1 MLTRIST
8 RVKYHLHFREA
19 KKAMKVLK
27 PEGRK
32 KLGKKPEVKKPG
44 LPIAFGMP

>member
-1 MLTRIST
+1 MNLN
-8 RVKYHLHFREA
+8 FRERE
-19 KKAMKVLK
+19 KAMKVLK

>member
-1 MLTRIST
+1 MILN
-8 RVKYHLHFREA
+8 FWERE
-19 KKAMKVLK
+19 KAMKVHK